1 MCTQNEPSNV
11 NKTRLFRN
19 IYEEGRKNKL
29 YLYHLRIQ
37 AQLYPILQDL
47 CNDTQYEVRAI
58 ACQSLAPVCKLLGPD
73 ITMNMVVPE
82 MSKYLCDE
90 SVLVKTSCF
99 QSLIDIL
106 DLFEDRKLKFHFILI

>member
-1 MCTQNEPSNV
+1 M
-11 NKTRLFRN
+11 
-19 IYEEGRKNKL
+19 
-29 YLYHLRIQ
+29 
-37 AQLYPILQDL
+37 QDL

-58 ACQSLAPVCKLLGPD
+58 ACQSLAPVCRVLGPD

-99 QSLIDIL
+99 QSLIEIL
-106 DLFEDRKLKFHFILI
+106 ELFEDRICLFVFFFQ